1 MRKLA
6 LFLLGMVF
14 SVAVAGCS
22 SNAAKQEQTGSLYL
36 LPTPKTVDLEVQI
49 PEQTHYTISRTATCM
64 QLNLYREA
72 GNGTKQDMIA
82 VAQVVMRR
90 VAERRW
96 GNDVCSVILARNQF
110 SWTRKP
116 KLFRVNTKNVLE
128 RRAYDM
134 AGQVSNEVLQ
144 GKHITFLQGANHYHA
159 TYVAPAWR
167 KKMKRIA
174 QVGQHIFYQG

>member
-6 LFLLGMVF
+6 LFLLGMVL
-14 SVAVAGCS
+14 SASIAGCAVQDTKQ
-22 SNAAKQEQTGSLYL
+22 SNTGYL
-36 LPTPKTVDLEVQI
+36 EVLTAPKTVDLEVQI
-49 PEQTHYTISRTATCM
+49 PEQTHYTISRTASCM

-72 GNGTKQDMIA
+72 GNGTKEDMIA

-110 SWTRKP
+110 SWTRKAS
-116 KLFRVNTKNVLE
+116 LFRMTSNNVLE
-128 RRAYDM
+128 QRAYAL
-134 AGQVSNEVLQ
+134 AGQVTQEVLR
-144 GKHITFLQGANHYHA
+144 GEHINVVRGANHYHA
-159 TYVAPAWR
+159 TYVAPAWK

-174 QVGQHIFYQG
+174 QVGKHVFYQG